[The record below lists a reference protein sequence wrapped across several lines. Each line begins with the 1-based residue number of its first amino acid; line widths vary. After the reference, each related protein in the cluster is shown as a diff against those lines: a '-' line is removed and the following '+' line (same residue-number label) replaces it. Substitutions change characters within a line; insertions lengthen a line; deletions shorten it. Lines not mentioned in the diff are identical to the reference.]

1 MNELL
6 KDVER
11 HPSNQR
17 DARSRSESIGGM
29 EANPIEHQESELIDT
44 EFFAPAASDLLDSI
58 LADYKQRRSYID
70 QIADIIS
77 GDLGGCVHYFI
88 DGCRE
93 DSRYSPSVEKLFEKK
108 TAYAALNS
116 DFWSRTLG
124 MTDVYDCMPQ
134 KRREEWNKQ
143 ITEMTCLD
151 FTEETVRPTI
161 ETLLSMRSQYLA
173 ERVDGIFRNLSGLHV
188 TNSPAAFGKRMII
201 SYMTSY
207 YGDKTGYINDLR
219 CVIAKFMGRDM
230 PKWYETAKLVSALKS
245 NTGEWHTVDGGAL
258 RIRLY
263 KKGTAHLEV
272 HPDMAW
278 RLNSIL
284 ASLYP
289 HAIPS
294 EFRTKPKKQ
303 IKAFTIMARPLPFAV
318 LELIAEGR
326 FERNNLSVFS
336 FNYGIDR
343 SCVAY
348 QEALRVLISIG
359 GVLARSGDIEFDYHA
374 QAVIAEIINS
384 GCIPDQKSHQYYP
397 TPESIA
403 RTVIELADIGP
414 EDTVL
419 EPSAGQGGISD
430 FLPKERTVCVE
441 ISDLHC
447 KILDAKGLKTVRDDF
462 IDWSHIEYCKR
473 TSFDRIVMNPPFSEG
488 RWKAHLEA
496 AYGLLGSGGRL
507 VAVLPASAKNK
518 VSLPNCE
525 MSWSGT
531 YSGEFAGTGVS
542 VVILTATKQGMQMK
556 TSHLEEMAA

>member
-1 MNELL
+1 MNATDFLGSSPC
-6 KDVER
+6 VTAR
-11 HPSNQR
+11 GQR
-17 DARSRSESIGGM
+17 PVGRSRDGLDL
-29 EANPIEHQESELIDT
+29 IEHDDSVITDT
-44 EFFAPAASDLLDSI
+44 EFFAPAATDLLDSI
-58 LADYKQRRSYID
+58 LADYKQRRAHID
-70 QIADIIS
+70 QIAEIIS
-77 GDLGGCVHYFI
+77 GDLGGCVRYFI

-93 DSRYSPSVEKLFEKK
+93 DSRYSPSVKKLFEKK

-124 MTDVYDCMPQ
+124 MTDVYDCMPA

-151 FTEETVRPTI
+151 FTEDTVRPTI
-161 ETLLSMRSQYLA
+161 ATLLSNRAQYMA
-173 ERVDGIFRNLSGLHV
+173 ERVDGIFRNLSGEHV

-201 SYMTSY
+201 SYLTSY

-219 CVIAKFMGRDM
+219 SVIAKFMGRDM
-230 PKWYETAKLVSALKS
+230 PKWYATSKLVSTLQS

-272 HPDMAW
+272 HPEMAW

-303 IKAFTIMARPLPFAV
+303 VKSFSVMSRPLPFSV
-318 LELIAEGR
+318 LELITDGR
-326 FERNNLSVFS
+326 FERNNKSVFAFS
-336 FNYGIDR
+336 YNVDR
-343 SCVAY
+343 SSVAY
-348 QEALRVLISIG
+348 QEALRALISIG
-359 GVLARSGDIEFDYHA
+359 GVLNRSNEIEFDYEA
-374 QAVIAEIINS
+374 QDIVGEIINS
-384 GCIPDQKSHQYYP
+384 GCIPDRKSHQYYP

-414 EDTVL
+414 DDWTL
-419 EPSAGQGGISD
+419 EPSAGQGGLAD
-430 FLPKERTVCVE
+430 FLPKDRTTCIE
-441 ISDLHC
+441 LSGLHC
-447 KILDAKGLKTVRDDF
+447 KILEVKGFNVEQADFLKWMDEFKASR
-462 IDWSHIEYCKR
+462 
-473 TSFDRIVMNPPFSEG
+473 SFTRIVMNPPFSEG
-488 RWKAHLEA
+488 RWKAHLES
-496 AYGLLGSGGRL
+496 AYQMLAPGGRL

-518 VSLPNCE
+518 VSLPRCE

-542 VVILTATKQGMQMK
+542 VAILVADR
-556 TSHLEEMAA
+556 HD